1 MPKPSKSS
9 RLTAEEKLLEK
20 QRADILRKQVEL
32 ETRLRKLPAVLEAQ
46 EEMQRERTKRRAMAA
61 GPAISSGAGRTL
73 TRRSQKRGG
82 GRRTPRRE
90 ASAARTKTLILI
102 LILAVIVFL
111 VWNAIPGQ

>member
-1 MPKPSKSS
+1 MPKPSKA

-20 QRADILRKQVEL
+20 QRADILRKQTEL
-32 ETRLRKLPAVLEAQ
+32 ETKLRRLPAVLEAQ
-46 EEMQRERTKRRAMAA
+46 EEMQRQRTKRRAMAA
-61 GPAISSGAGRTL
+61 GPAISSGAGRSL
-73 TRRSQKRGG
+73 TRRSQMRG